1 MSEMIF
7 YRRSGKMKKSTSI
20 LLILL
25 FTAGCDSL
33 YYGTMEKLG
42 KYKRDILVDRV
53 KSARDSQEQT
63 KEQFVSALDKFKS
76 VVNIPAGK
84 LQEKY
89 DLLKGELDKS
99 EAKAAA
105 VKKRIADFE
114 DVSKALFD
122 EWTKELDQYKN
133 ADLRAE
139 SKKKLDQTRQKY
151 TLLINAMKKADSKIE
166 PVLSAFRDQVLFLKH
181 NLNAQAVASLQSEVT
196 TMEADTGKLIEE
208 MEKSIAEAD
217 TFIKTM
223 QE

>member
-1 MSEMIF
+1 
-7 YRRSGKMKKSTSI
+7 MKKSAPI

-25 FTAGCDSL
+25 FTSGCNSL
-33 YYGTMEKLG
+33 YYGTMEKFG

-53 KSARDSQEQT
+53 KSARDAQQET
-63 KEQFVSALDKFKS
+63 KEQFTSALDKFKS
-76 VVNIPAGK
+76 VVNVPSGK

-105 VKKRIADFE
+105 VKKRIADVE

-166 PVLSAFRDQVLFLKH
+166 PVLSVRPCLYK
-181 NLNAQAVASLQSEVT
+181 
-196 TMEADTGKLIEE
+196 GKI
-208 MEKSIAEAD
+208 SIL
-217 TFIKTM
+217 
-223 QE
+223 

>member
-1 MSEMIF
+1 
-7 YRRSGKMKKSTSI
+7 MKKSAPI

-25 FTAGCDSL
+25 FTSGCNSL
-33 YYGTMEKLG
+33 YYGTMEKFG

-53 KSARDSQEQT
+53 KSARDAQQET
-63 KEQFVSALDKFKS
+63 KEQFTSALDKFKS
-76 VVNIPAGK
+76 VVNVPSGK
-84 LQEKY
+84 LLEKY

-105 VKKRIADFE
+105 VKKRIADVE

>member
-1 MSEMIF
+1 
-7 YRRSGKMKKSTSI
+7 MKKSTPI

-33 YYGTMEKLG
+33 YYGTMEKFG

-53 KSARDSQEQT
+53 KTARDSQEQT

-76 VVNIPAGK
+76 VVNVPSGK

-99 EAKAAA
+99 ESKAAA
-105 VKKRIADFE
+105 VKKRIADVE

>member
-1 MSEMIF
+1 
-7 YRRSGKMKKSTSI
+7 MKKAVIISTV
-20 LLILL
+20 LL
-25 FTAGCDSL
+25 FGTGCQSL
-33 YYGTMEKLG
+33 YYGAMEKFG

-53 KSARDSQEQT
+53 KDARDAQQQT
-63 KEQFVSALDKFKS
+63 KEQFASALDKFRS
-76 VVNIPAGK
+76 VVNVEGGK

-89 DLLKGELDKS
+89 DLLKSELDKS
-99 EAKAAA
+99 ESKASA
-105 VKKRIADFE
+105 VKKRISDVE
-114 DVSKALFD
+114 DVANALFD

-133 ADLRAE
+133 TELRAA

-151 TLLINAMKKADSKIE
+151 TQLIDAMKKADSKIE

-181 NLNAQAVASLQSEVT
+181 NLNAQAIASLQSEVSS
-196 TMEADTGKLIEE
+196 MEADTGRLIAE

>member
-1 MSEMIF
+1 
-7 YRRSGKMKKSTSI
+7 MKKSTLI
-20 LLILL
+20 IAILL

-76 VVNIPAGK
+76 VVNVPSGK

-105 VKKRIADFE
+105 VKKRIADVE

>member
-1 MSEMIF
+1 
-7 YRRSGKMKKSTSI
+7 MKKSALI
-20 LLILL
+20 IAILL

-76 VVNIPAGK
+76 VVNVPSGK

-99 EAKAAA
+99 EAKASA
-105 VKKRIADFE
+105 VKKRIADVE
-114 DVSKALFD
+114 DVANALFD

-133 ADLRAE
+133 TDLRAE

>member
-1 MSEMIF
+1 
-7 YRRSGKMKKSTSI
+7 MKKSTLI
-20 LLILL
+20 IAILL
-25 FTAGCDSL
+25 FTTGCNSL
-33 YYGTMEKLG
+33 YYGTMEKFG

-76 VVNIPAGK
+76 VVNVPSGK

-99 EAKAAA
+99 ESKAAA
-105 VKKRIADFE
+105 VKKRIADVE

>member
-1 MSEMIF
+1 
-7 YRRSGKMKKSTSI
+7 MKKSTLI
-20 LLILL
+20 IAILL

-33 YYGTMEKLG
+33 YYATMEKLG
-42 KYKRDILVDRV
+42 KAKRDILVDRV

-76 VVNIPAGK
+76 VVNVPSGK

-105 VKKRIADFE
+105 VKKRIADVE
-114 DVSKALFD
+114 DVANALFD

-133 ADLRAE
+133 PDLRAE
-139 SKKKLDQTRQKY
+139 SKKKLDQTRAKY